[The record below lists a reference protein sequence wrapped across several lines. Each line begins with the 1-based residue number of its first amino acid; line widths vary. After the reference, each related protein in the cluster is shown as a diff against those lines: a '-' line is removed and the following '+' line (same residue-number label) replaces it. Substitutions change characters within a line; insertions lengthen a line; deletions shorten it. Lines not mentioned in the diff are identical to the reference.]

1 MAKNKKNYY
10 AVIRGRRPGLYKT
23 WQGKDGAQE
32 QIQEFQGAVF
42 KGFYDL
48 EDALNYLEEYG
59 VRVPEH
65 ENRAPQKKEDPDR
78 VQIYTDGG
86 AIGNPRPGGYGVV
99 LSYQGKRKELSG
111 GFRNTTN
118 NRMELMACITGLKAL
133 KTKSK
138 VTIFSD
144 SKYVVDSINNGWAQ
158 RWRQNG
164 WKTESKR
171 TVENVDLWRQLL
183 AWIEKHD
190 VEFVWVKGHGGKPEN
205 ERCDQL
211 AQQAARGNNLEID
224 TGFEGQ
230 DKPNLFD

>member
-10 AVIRGRRPGLYKT
+10 AVVKGRRPGLYNT
-23 WQGKDGAQE
+23 WQGEGGAQE
-32 QIQEFQGAVF
+32 QVQEFQGAVY

-48 EDALNYLEEYG
+48 DDALNYLQEHG
-59 VRVPEH
+59 IRVPEH
-65 ENRAPQKKEDPDR
+65 ANRAPQPETDLDR
-78 VQIYTDGG
+78 VLIYTDGG
-86 AIGNPRPGGYGVV
+86 AIGNPGPGGYGVV
-99 LSYQGKRKELSG
+99 MSYKGKRKELSG

-118 NRMELMACITGLKAL
+118 NRMELMACIHALKAL
-133 KTKSK
+133 KRESK
-138 VTIFSD
+138 ATIFSD

-171 TVENVDLWRQLL
+171 TVENVDLWRHLL
-183 AWIEKHD
+183 ALIEKHD
-190 VEFVWVKGHGGKPEN
+190 VEVVWVKGHGGKPEN

-211 AQQAARGNNLEID
+211 AQRAARGNNLQID